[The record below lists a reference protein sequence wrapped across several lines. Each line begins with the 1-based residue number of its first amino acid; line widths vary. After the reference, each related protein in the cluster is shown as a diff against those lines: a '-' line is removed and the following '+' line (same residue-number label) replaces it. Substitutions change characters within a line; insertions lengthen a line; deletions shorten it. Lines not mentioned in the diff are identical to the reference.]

1 MGWPSD
7 LESISP
13 KHTKKNLQYPQIGN
27 SPKVN
32 PQERKKTKRKGKK
45 HDGMLIVYGIN
56 LSMHHLNRKIM
67 AGVVK
72 DLHQMA

>member
-1 MGWPSD
+1 MVGLIVVYETCLFDSIVVISD
-7 LESISP
+7 LHFIF
-13 KHTKKNLQYPQIGN
+13 LGN
-27 SPKVN
+27 
-32 PQERKKTKRKGKK
+32 K